1 MITGRP
7 SYIGLIGSMWGL
19 GSVLGPVVGG
29 AFTDSVAGWRWAFY
43 INLPIGAVIVPILIF
58 LVPTFD
64 AKKGMSYRDR
74 FQRCDWAGSALMVAA
89 MTCLILAMTFG
100 GGEYPW
106 YSVPVVGCFIS
117 GGTMIPRDLL
127 TVGYL
132 AILFVIS
139 QTLYVPGQTKQKR
152 LFPVEM
158 LFMKTTVLLVILSA
172 TAAGTALIPLNYTPI
187 YFQFTRVLPHSIH
200 HLMKRVIRQ

>member
-1 MITGRP
+1 
-7 SYIGLIGSMWGL
+7 MWGL

-29 AFTDSVAGWRWAFY
+29 AFTDSVGWRWAFY
-43 INLPIGAVIVPILIF
+43 INLPIGALIAPILIF

-64 AKKGMSYRDR
+64 AKKGMPYRDR
-74 FQRCDWAGSALMVAA
+74 LKRCDWVGSALLVAA
-89 MTCLILAMTFG
+89 MTCLIVAMTFG

-106 YSVPVVGCFIS
+106 YSVSVVGCFIS
-117 GGTMIPRDLL
+117 GGTMIPLDIL

-172 TAAGTALIPLNYTPI
+172 TAAGTALIALYYTPI
-187 YFQFTRVLPHSIH
+187 YFQFTRVLPH
-200 HLMKRVIRQ
+200 